1 MNAIGGGD
9 GPVRTG
15 AFALDQVMVQYG
27 DATLL
32 EEITC
37 DIPASACTALVGPSG
52 AGKTT
57 LLRLLNRLEEPTTGT
72 VTFQGRPLPAWNVLA
87 LRRQV
92 TLVGQ
97 QPVLLTDT
105 VLDDLRVGSPGL
117 DRHEAAE
124 LLDRAH
130 LPAAYLDR
138 ATTNLS
144 GGEAQRVCLARAL
157 AVTPRA
163 LLLDEPTSAL
173 DAVGTAAVES
183 VVRELVADGLTVVL
197 VSHNTAQARRVSDHV
212 LVLDHGRLAEQGE
225 ANHVDYLKE
234 PA

>member
-1 MNAIGGGD
+1 MVTVGEEPIQ
-9 GPVRTG
+9 TT
-15 AFALDQVMVQYG
+15 AFALDQVTVRRG

-37 DIPASACTALVGPSG
+37 AIPASACTALVGPSG

-72 VTFQGRPLPAWNVLA
+72 VTFQDRPLPAWNVLT
-87 LRRQV
+87 LRRRV

-105 VLDDLRVGSPGL
+105 VMDDLRVGRPDL
-117 DRHEAAE
+117 DRHEAAT

-138 ATTNLS
+138 PTTNLS

-157 AVTPRA
+157 AVTPQA

-173 DAVGTAAVES
+173 DAVGTAAVEG
-183 VVRELVADGLTVVL
+183 VVRDLVADGLTVVL

-212 LVLDHGRLAEQGE
+212 LVLDHGHLVDQGE
-225 ANHVDYLKE
+225 AHRVDYLKE
-234 PA
+234 YA